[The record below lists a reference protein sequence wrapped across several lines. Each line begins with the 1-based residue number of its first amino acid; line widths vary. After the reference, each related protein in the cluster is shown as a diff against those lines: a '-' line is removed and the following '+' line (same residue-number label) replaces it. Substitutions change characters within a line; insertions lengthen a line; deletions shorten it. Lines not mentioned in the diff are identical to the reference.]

1 MTPLLVL
8 FLLTASGSTEETFGC
23 DTTNIRWVLPASFA
37 TALERAKEEHRLLL
51 IKGVSFNIDDAGATC
66 ATKGTW

>member
-8 FLLTASGSTEETFGC
+8 CLLSASGSAETFGC

-37 TALERAKEEHRLLL
+37 TALERAKEEHRLML
-51 IKGVSFNIDDAGATC
+51 IKGVSFNIDEAGATC

>member
-1 MTPLLVL
+1 MTTLFVL
-8 FLLTASGSTEETFGC
+8 CLLTASGSADGPGY
-23 DTTNIRWVLPASFA
+23 DATNIHWVLPKDFA

-51 IKGVSFNIDDAGATC
+51 IKGVSFNIDEAGATC